1 MDGGSRMEQ
10 LDEEEAEDYEAAP
23 ETPVGGA
30 DRDGGGTRDN
40 LPIPIF
46 DGSGWRDFSR
56 RVEAWQLATSLR
68 SERRGPALHAR
79 LQDDAWAAVEDI
91 DMQRLAEPGG
101 LEFLMLELK
110 DRFEEQQILRQGDE
124 QIRTFKRRFNIL
136 VHRLAK
142 LAATLPAIVLGWFFL
157 KKLRLPSDR
166 RAMVLASANND
177 YDFKA
182 MSAAAERNCPNV
194 AEFDRPG
201 GRGQDQTFKPKKF
214 RRFAPR
220 GGQHRAMHAEPDDE
234 EVHDPGQDYLHDL
247 GEDEYQAVESFLAN
261 GGDPADLPGLDEFEG
276 DAGDQGPGDDQDE
289 TMAALAEAYVAG
301 FRESNK
307 RFQQEDKFRMKF
319 TSAKFKMK
327 DFKNQRGYPPPSAP
341 RQVQRDPK
349 RQKEIGDLKKNSV
362 CKACDQ
368 RGHWKGDPEPMLA
381 IHDSGCA
388 EAEPRRVMTPI
399 GEKKPN
405 TSSGFYSSLA
415 LSFPVFIFASFEEMR
430 RRVGFAIYDSGCT
443 RCVMGYNMLKLWAA
457 LLRRCTRGPRCQR
470 VDEKERFRFGAGDPV
485 WSTFAALI
493 PICVSHRISGILRI
507 SIVPGD
513 LPLLFSRPA
522 AKQLGIRDDPRTS
535 TFSFPEELGVPPVPV
550 TEADSLRPLL
560 NLFQFPA
567 EGWVAPPGAV
577 LDETVQHPEVPGQVQ
592 DIKQTLMVYKNI
604 LMNAAQALMA
614 PMRGVMIS
622 MGYRKCIISRLT
634 HVRPIR
640 KGITQMTKAELRA
653 ELLTIGVD
661 TSGSETCAALRESL
675 RATRPPEEAKHQ
687 KGGPRAKLASGFSKL
702 KKPEAIAFCQAAGI
716 AFDGAADALK
726 LRIKAWAAAEGPMPS
741 SAVSAKSLL
750 ASATP
755 SRRSVQSSSAGPPP
769 KATPSTP
776 PMAREIQAK
785 VKKRG
790 PPSTSSHMS
799 LDTKEDR
806 LARIRTAPTR
816 TAVTTPVPAAEVDW
830 DPGQD
835 LARVDEESDESELSE
850 AETESSA
857 AETDQ
862 DKELMNH
869 LDLGF
874 QLVSCAK
881 AAGGPA
887 AKEVR
892 VAVDEDGANINFVEI
907 WGGKAAASR
916 EAARRGFRV
925 GQPWDIEYGD
935 DLKKPIVQQQLIDF
949 VDREKPD
956 CLVPELTC
964 RIWSHMQNLVFK
976 GDEQR
981 LRRARL
987 KELPTLKLVEKL
999 FGLQYEGGRMA
1010 VLEHPWLGQSWNEGP
1025 WKRLRQL
1032 PGVVEFQTDMCAHG
1046 LTCPQTGKAV
1056 KKPTWILATHAPFEK
1071 HCGLRCTEDHDH
1083 AELKGYG
1090 SKGISWS
1097 QVYAKDFSRRI
1108 VDAFEEVRNKSY
1120 QAMAADVDDEDDEAP
1135 EEEPM
1140 GSRAISF
1147 GEKAGLLPLEVRSHL
1162 RRLHQDL
1169 GHPSNDD
1176 LARNLRLNGADDA
1189 LVRGAKHLRCATCN
1203 RTKPAAGSHRVS
1215 RLSPVGGFND
1225 ELGVDGLY
1233 LRSAHGKPY
1242 LFLSLVEASTT
1253 HHVARYLKNRKPAT
1267 VAKVFR
1273 ELWPAGPPSV
1283 VRLDP
1288 DGMFYTELQEAMDM
1302 MGIRVK
1308 AVAGQAQWQNGRA
1321 ERHGGWLKL
1330 MVNRVVEHK
1339 SVTSRGDLDT
1349 AVWKTCQA
1357 KNDMRRICGFSPSQW
1372 VCGCSPTMSADLID
1386 RPGQI
1391 AEHSM
1396 HHVSTEL
1403 ARRMAIR
1410 TAARTAF
1417 VELQN
1422 SQALRRTLLR
1432 KPRVAR
1438 INYQNGDLAF
1448 YWRLR
1453 KGTKLHEWRGPAV
1466 VISPAGASNFWLS
1479 HGAGTVQVS
1488 HEQLRP
1494 AEDGEIWWPGQ
1505 GDDPNVEEL
1514 NELIRQVEK
1523 EDQPEYE
1530 DDRGLG
1536 PREAEEKAQPLQRRE
1551 GQDLGDTL
1559 EERARELELEIEEIE
1574 RDKRPADAAERLGDE
1589 PPRKRQEAAA
1599 PSGPAS
1605 STRAGPPASTATP
1618 SQPALPEQGVPY
1630 AKEEFKKRRA
1640 ALQARQIQAF
1650 RPFPVGPL
1658 QHPGDHPEQPVHFA
1672 NFSFGLIAKRSWNT
1686 TRLQRRALEKEMP
1699 WDMIPASDRPLYRE
1713 AAELQ
1718 WKQWEN
1724 YDAVEPLSVEE
1735 SQKVRERVHQ
1745 SRILTSRFPYWKKN
1759 AEVKDAPPKPKA
1771 RLCCGGHNDPDLAM
1785 GLRADAPTVSRHS
1798 VLTFLAVAAAYD
1810 FDIVAGDIECA
1821 FMQGEEHGRAEELY
1835 MSQPKEGLPNMDPR
1849 CLLKVKK
1856 GIFGLADA
1864 PRLWWRRLR
1873 RGLVEADLKDEDV
1886 KPILMMQ
1893 SRLDPTVFRGFSEDG
1908 RLCIL
1913 VCVHADDLLVATKSQ
1928 ARRQG
1933 VRGLFNFGEWRH
1945 VPVVFCGKLL
1955 QADPEGGFLLDQST
1969 FIEGRLEPIE
1979 IDKARKR
1986 DPSLEC
1992 NAREIADNRSAVGSL
2007 GCASRMPPCIQDLL
2021 DVNKVIGVLQSSA
2034 SEKFHIPK
2042 LDVESP
2048 WCLIVYHDAAWGNA
2062 LTEDEALRRIA
2073 QGEKVHSQAGYLVY
2087 LCERAVAEGRPGKA
2101 TQVNWRSHTLPRVA
2115 RSTFA
2120 AETQSCTEA
2129 FDSAEFVRAVILE
2142 MMCADLDVTNH
2153 EMLANIRMLPITCA
2167 ADCKSLCDTLQR
2179 GAGKLP
2185 QEKRLTVDLA
2195 WLREAM
2201 QQEAAVDPRESRNV
2215 ADVPMRWAPTAYMLA
2230 DVRTKTMDLT

>member
-1 MDGGSRMEQ
+1 MAARLWRSPDRGRADRAPPPQRQHDDDDFEQ
-10 LDEEEAEDYEAAP
+10 LDEEEVEDYDAAP
-23 ETPVGGA
+23 ETPGGGA

-46 DGSGWRDFSR
+46 DGSGSRDFSR

-68 SERRGPALHAR
+68 SERRGPALYAR
-79 LQDDAWAAVEDI
+79 LQDDAWTAVEDI

-110 DRFEEQQILRQGDE
+110 DRFEEQEILRQGDVLHEFFVLLKRRPQE
-124 QIRTFKRRFNIL
+124 QIRTFKRRFNTL

-142 LAATLPAIVLGWFFL
+142 FAVTLPAIVLGWFFL
-157 KKLRLPSDR
+157 EKLRLPSDR
-166 RAMVLASANND
+166 RAMVLASANVD
-177 YDFKA
+177 YDFKV

-201 GRGQDQTFKPKKF
+201 GRGRDQPFKPKVF
-214 RRFAPR
+214 QRFAPR
-220 GGQHRAMHAEPDDE
+220 GGRHRAMHAEPEDDE
-234 EVHDPGQDYLHDL
+234 VQDPVQDYLHDL
-247 GEDEYQAVESFLAN
+247 DEDEYQAVESFLAN
-261 GGDPADLPGLDEFEG
+261 GGDPTDLPGLDEFED
-276 DAGDQGPGDDQDE
+276 DADDQEPGDDQEE

-307 RFQQEDKFRMKF
+307 RFQQKDMLRMKF

-327 DFKNQRGYPPPSAP
+327 DFKNQRGCPPPPAP
-341 RQVQRDPK
+341 HQVQRDPK
-349 RQKEIGDLKKNSV
+349 RQKEVDDLKKNFV

-368 RGHWKGDPEPMLA
+368 RGRWKGDPERPKTRGGGQPSSGARRPMLA

-388 EAEPRRVMTPI
+388 EAEPHRVMTATSSRATATARSTPKPAA
-399 GEKKPN
+399 ERKPN
-405 TSSGFYSSLA
+405 TSAGFYSSLA
-415 LSFPVFIFASFEEMR
+415 HSFPVFIFASFEELR
-430 RRVGFAIYDSGCT
+430 RRVGFAYYDSGCT

-457 LLRRCTRGPRCQR
+457 LL
-470 VDEKERFRFGAGDPV
+470 
-485 WSTFAALI
+485 
-493 PICVSHRISGILRI
+493 
-507 SIVPGD
+507 
-513 LPLLFSRPA
+513 RPA

-535 TFSFPEELGVPPVPV
+535 TFSFPEELGVPPVPIQKRP
-550 TEADSLRPLL
+550 DLRRAWWR
-560 NLFQFPA
+560 FAQ
-567 EGWVAPPGAV
+567 
-577 LDETVQHPEVPGQVQ
+577 
-592 DIKQTLMVYKNI
+592 I
-604 LMNAAQALMA
+604 LMNAAQALMT

-622 MGYRKCIISRLT
+622 MGHRKRIISRVT
-634 HVRPIR
+634 HVRPTR

-661 TSGSETCAALRESL
+661 TSGSETCAALRGSL
-675 RATRPPEEAKHQ
+675 RAVRPPEEARHQ
-687 KGGPRAKLASGFSKL
+687 NGTPRAKLASGFSKL
-702 KKPEAIAFCQAAGI
+702 RKPEAIAFCQAAGVAI
-716 AFDGAADALK
+716 DGAADALK
-726 LRIKAWAAAEGPMPS
+726 LRIKAWAAAEGPIPS

-750 ASATP
+750 GSATP

-769 KATPSTP
+769 EATPSTP

-799 LDTKEDR
+799 LDTKEDH

-816 TAVTTPVPAAEVDW
+816 TAATTAVRAVEVDW
-830 DPGQD
+830 DPDQD
-835 LARVDEESDESELSE
+835 LTRVKRPLRRGMSVLSGLRGALASWALPAMCLAATIGESAGLNL
-850 AETESSA
+850 A
-857 AETDQ
+857 
-862 DKELMNH
+862 
-869 LDLGF
+869 
-874 QLVSCAK
+874 SCAK
-881 AAGGPA
+881 TAGEHA
-887 AKEVR
+887 TKEVR
-892 VAVDEDGANINFVEI
+892 VAVDEDGAKINFVEI

-925 GQPWDIEYGD
+925 GQPLG
-935 DLKKPIVQQQLIDF
+935 
-949 VDREKPD
+949 
-956 CLVPELTC
+956 CLVLEPTC

-976 GDEQR
+976 GDKQR

-999 FGLQYEGGRMA
+999 FGMPYEDGRMA
-1010 VLEHPWLGQSWNEGP
+1010 ALEHPWLGQSWNEGP
-1025 WKRLRQL
+1025 WKRRRQL
-1032 PGVVEFQTDMCAHG
+1032 PGMVEFQTDMCAHG
-1046 LTCPQTGKAV
+1046 LTCPQTGKAA
-1056 KKPTWILATHAPFEK
+1056 KKPTRILATHAPFEK
-1071 HCGLRCTEDHDH
+1071 HCGLR
-1083 AELKGYG
+1083 
-1090 SKGISWS
+1090 
-1097 QVYAKDFSRRI
+1097 QVYTKDFSRRI
-1108 VDAFEEVRNKSY
+1108 VDAFEEVLNQSY
-1120 QAMAADVDDEDDEAP
+1120 QAMAADVDDEGDEAP

-1147 GEKAGLLPLEVRSHL
+1147 GEKAGILPLEVRSHL
-1162 RRLHQDL
+1162 RRLHQNL
-1169 GHPSNDD
+1169 GHPLKDD

-1203 RTKPAAGSHRVS
+1203 RTKPSAGSHRVS

-1233 LRSAHGKPY
+1233 LRN
-1242 LFLSLVEASTT
+1242 ASTT
-1253 HHVARYLKNRKPAT
+1253 YHVARYLKSRKPAT

-1283 VRLDP
+1283 VRLDL
-1288 DGMFYTELQEAMDM
+1288 DGMFYTEFQEAMDM
-1302 MGIRVK
+1302 MGIRVR
-1308 AVAGQAQWQNGRA
+1308 AVAGQAQWQNGRT

-1339 SVTSRGDLDT
+1339 SVTSRGDLET
-1349 AVWKTCQA
+1349 AVWETCQA

-1372 VCGCSPTMSADLID
+1372 MYGCLPTTSADLID

-1396 HHVSTEL
+1396 HRVSTEL

-1422 SQALRRTLLR
+1422 SQALRRALLR
-1432 KPRVAR
+1432 KPRVTR

-1453 KGTKLHEWRGPAV
+1453 KGTELHEWRGPAV
-1466 VISPAGASNFWLS
+1466 VIGPAGASNFWLS

-1494 AEDGEIWWPGQ
+1494 AEDEEIWWPGQ
-1505 GDDPNVEEL
+1505 GDDPNIEEL

-1530 DDRGLG
+1530 DDRGRG
-1536 PREAEEKAQPLQRRE
+1536 PREADEKAQPLQRRE

-1559 EERARELELEIEEIE
+1559 EERAKELEQEIEEIE
-1574 RDKRPADAAERLGDE
+1574 RGKRPADAAERLEDE

-1599 PSGPAS
+1599 PSGPAPS
-1605 STRAGPPASTATP
+1605 ARAGPPASTATP
-1618 SQPALPEQGVPY
+1618 PQPALPEQGVPY
-1630 AKEEFKKRRA
+1630 TKEEFKKRRA
-1640 ALQARQIQAF
+1640 ALQARQSQVF

-1699 WDMIPASDRPLYRE
+1699 WNMIPTSDRPLYRQ

-1735 SQKVRERVHQ
+1735 SRKVRERVHQ
-1745 SRILTSRFPYWKKN
+1745 SRILTSRFLYRNEN
-1759 AEVKDAPPKPKA
+1759 AGVKDAPPKPKA
-1771 RLCCGGHNDPDLAM
+1771 RLCCGGHSDLDFTM
-1785 GLRADAPTVSRHS
+1785 GPRTDAPTVSRHS
-1798 VLTFLAVAAAYD
+1798 VLTFLAVAAACD

-1821 FMQGEEHGRAEELY
+1821 FLQGEEHGRAEELY

-1893 SRLDPTVFRGFSEDG
+1893 SRLDPTVFRGFKEDD

-1928 ARRQG
+1928 ALRQG

-1945 VPVVFCGKLL
+1945 VP
-1955 QADPEGGFLLDQST
+1955 ST

-1992 NAREIADNRSAVGSL
+1992 NAREVADNRSAVGSL
-2007 GCASRMPPCIQDLL
+2007 GWPARETRPDLSCTVSMAQRKQNAPCIQDLL
-2021 DVNKVIGVLQSSA
+2021 DVNKAIGVLQSSA

-2073 QGEKVHSQAGYLVY
+2073 QGEMVHSQAGYLVY

-2101 TQVNWRSHTLPRVA
+2101 ILVDWRSHTLPRVA

-2142 MMCADLDVTNH
+2142 MMHADLDVTSR
-2153 EMLANIRMLPITCA
+2153 EMLANIRMLPITRA
-2167 ADCKSLCDTLQR
+2167 TDCKSLYDTLR
-2179 GAGKLP
+2179 RDAGKLP
-2185 QEKRLTVDLA
+2185 QEKRLIMDLA

-2201 QQEAAVDPRESRNV
+2201 QLEAAVDPRESMNV
-2215 ADVPMRWAPTAYMLA
+2215 ADVPMRWVPTAYMLA
-2230 DVRTKTMDLT
+2230 DLLTKTMDLTGQFCRLVSGSLRIPRNLPGPDEGQ

>member
-1 MDGGSRMEQ
+1 
-10 LDEEEAEDYEAAP
+10 
-23 ETPVGGA
+23 
-30 DRDGGGTRDN
+30 
-40 LPIPIF
+40 
-46 DGSGWRDFSR
+46 
-56 RVEAWQLATSLR
+56 
-68 SERRGPALHAR
+68 
-79 LQDDAWAAVEDI
+79 
-91 DMQRLAEPGG
+91 
-101 LEFLMLELK
+101 
-110 DRFEEQQILRQGDE
+110 
-124 QIRTFKRRFNIL
+124 
-136 VHRLAK
+136 
-142 LAATLPAIVLGWFFL
+142 
-157 KKLRLPSDR
+157 
-166 RAMVLASANND
+166 MVLASANND
-177 YDFKA
+177 YDFKV

-201 GRGQDQTFKPKKF
+201 GRGHDQPFKPKKF
-214 RRFAPR
+214 QRFAPR
-220 GGQHRAMHAEPDDE
+220 GGQHRAMHAEPEDE
-234 EVHDPGQDYLHDL
+234 VVQGPVQDYLHDL
-247 GEDEYQAVESFLAN
+247 DEDEYQAVESFLAN
-261 GGDPADLPGLDEFEG
+261 GGDPTCLPGLGEFEG
-276 DAGDQGPGDDQDE
+276 DADDQEPGGDHEE
-289 TMAALAEAYVAG
+289 TMAALAEAYAAG

-307 RFQQEDKFRMKF
+307 RFQRKDKFRMKF
-319 TSAKFKMK
+319 TSAKFNMK
-327 DFKNQRGYPPPSAP
+327 DFKN
-341 RQVQRDPK
+341 QRDPK
-349 RQKEIGDLKKNSV
+349 RQKEIDDLKKNSV
-362 CKACDQ
+362 SKACDQ
-368 RGHWKGDPEPMLA
+368 RGHWKGDPECPKTRGGGQPSSGARRPTSA

-388 EAEPRRVMTPI
+388 EAEPHRVMTATSSRATTTARSAPKPAA
-399 GEKKPN
+399 ERKPN
-405 TSSGFYSSLA
+405 TSAGFYSFLA
-415 LSFPVFIFASFEEMR
+415 LSFPVFIFAYFEEMR
-430 RRVGFAIYDSGCT
+430 GCVGFAIYDSGCT

-457 LLRRCTRGPRCQR
+457 LLRRCTRGLRYQR

-485 WSTFAALI
+485 RGTFAALI
-493 PICVSHRISGILRI
+493 PICISHRISGILRV
-507 SIVPGD
+507 SIAPGD
-513 LPLLFSRPA
+513 LPLLFSRPS

-535 TFSFPEELGVPPVPV
+535 AFSFPEELGVPPVPV
-550 TEADSLRPLL
+550 TEADSQHPLL

-577 LDETVQHPEVPGQVQ
+577 LDETAPIQKRPDLRRAWWRFAQ
-592 DIKQTLMVYKNI
+592 I
-604 LMNAAQALMA
+604 LMNAVQALVT
-614 PMRGVMIS
+614 PMHGVMIS
-622 MGYRKCIISRLT
+622 MGYWKRIISRLT
-634 HVRPIR
+634 HVRPTR

-653 ELLTIGVD
+653 ELLTIGVG

-675 RATRPPEEAKHQ
+675 RAARPPEEARHQ
-687 KGGPRAKLASGFSKL
+687 KGTPRAKLASGFSKL

-716 AFDGAADALK
+716 AIDGAADALK
-726 LRIKAWAAAEGPMPS
+726 LRIKAWAAAEGPIPS

-750 ASATP
+750 GSATP

-806 LARIRTAPTR
+806 LARIWTAPTR
-816 TAVTTPVPAAEVDW
+816 TAATTAVPAAEVDW

-835 LARVDEESDESELSE
+835 LTRVDEESDESELSE

-881 AAGGPA
+881 AAGEHA
-887 AKEVR
+887 TKEVR

-916 EAARRGFRV
+916 EAARRGCRV

-935 DLKKPIVQQQLIDF
+935 DLKKPNVQQQLIDF
-949 VDREKPD
+949 VAREKPV
-956 CLVPELTC
+956 CLVLEPTC
-964 RIWSHMQNLVFK
+964 RIWSHMQELVFK
-976 GDEQR
+976 RDKQR

-987 KELPTLKLVEKL
+987 K
-999 FGLQYEGGRMA
+999 GGRMA

-1032 PGVVEFQTDMCAHG
+1032 PGVVEFQTDMCARG

-1056 KKPTWILATHAPFEK
+1056 KKPTRILATHAPFEK
-1071 HCGLRCTEDHDH
+1071 HCGLRCTGDHDH

-1097 QVYAKDFSRRI
+1097 QVYTKDFSRRI
-1108 VDAFEEVRNKSY
+1108 VDGFEEVVNQSY
-1120 QAMAADVDDEDDEAP
+1120 QAMAADVDDE
-1135 EEEPM
+1135 
-1140 GSRAISF
+1140 
-1147 GEKAGLLPLEVRSHL
+1147 VRSHL
-1162 RRLHQDL
+1162 QRLHQNL

-1233 LRSAHGKPY
+1233 LRNVHGKPY

-1253 HHVARYLKNRKPAT
+1253 YHVARYLKNQKPAT

-1273 ELWPAGPPSV
+1273 KLWPAGPPSV

-1288 DGMFYTELQEAMDM
+1288 DGMFYTEFQEAMDM

-1308 AVAGQAQWQNGRA
+1308 AVAGQAQWQNGRT

-1339 SVTSRGDLDT
+1339 SVTNRGDLET
-1349 AVWKTCQA
+1349 AVWETCRT
-1357 KNDMRRICGFSPSQW
+1357 KNDMRRICGFSPPQW
-1372 VCGCSPTMSADLID
+1372 VYVCLPTMSADLID

-1422 SQALRRTLLR
+1422 SQALRRALLR
-1432 KPRVAR
+1432 KPRVTR
-1438 INYQNGDLAF
+1438 ISYQNGDLVF

-1453 KGTKLHEWRGPAV
+1453 KGTKLHDE
-1466 VISPAGASNFWLS
+1466 
-1479 HGAGTVQVS
+1479 
-1488 HEQLRP
+1488 
-1494 AEDGEIWWPGQ
+1494 EIWWPGQ
-1505 GDDPNVEEL
+1505 GDDPNIEEL

-1530 DDRGLG
+1530 DDRGRG
-1536 PREAEEKAQPLQRRE
+1536 PREADEKAQPLHRRE

-1559 EERARELELEIEEIE
+1559 EERAKELEQDIEEIE
-1574 RDKRPADAAERLGDE
+1574 RDKRPADAAERLEDE

-1605 STRAGPPASTATP
+1605 SARAEPPASTATP
-1618 SQPALPEQGVPY
+1618 PQPALPEGGIQEALG
-1630 AKEEFKKRRA
+1630 
-1640 ALQARQIQAF
+1640 ALQARQSQVF

-1672 NFSFGLIAKRSWNT
+1672 NFSFGLIAKRSWDT

-1699 WDMIPASDRPLYRE
+1699 WNMIPASDRPLYRE

-1735 SQKVRERVHQ
+1735 SQ
-1745 SRILTSRFPYWKKN
+1745 
-1759 AEVKDAPPKPKA
+1759 DAPPEPKA

-1785 GLRADAPTVSRHS
+1785 GLRTDAPAVSRHS

-1810 FDIVAGDIECA
+1810 FDIVAADVECA
-1821 FMQGEEHGRAEELY
+1821 FMQGEKHGRAEELY

-1856 GIFGLADA
+1856 GIFG
-1864 PRLWWRRLR
+1864 
-1873 RGLVEADLKDEDV
+1873 
-1886 KPILMMQ
+1886 
-1893 SRLDPTVFRGFSEDG
+1893 
-1908 RLCIL
+1908 
-1913 VCVHADDLLVATKSQ
+1913 
-1928 ARRQG
+1928 
-1933 VRGLFNFGEWRH
+1933 
-1945 VPVVFCGKLL
+1945 
-1955 QADPEGGFLLDQST
+1955 
-1969 FIEGRLEPIE
+1969 
-1979 IDKARKR
+1979 
-1986 DPSLEC
+1986 
-1992 NAREIADNRSAVGSL
+1992 
-2007 GCASRMPPCIQDLL
+2007 
-2021 DVNKVIGVLQSSA
+2021 
-2034 SEKFHIPK
+2034 
-2042 LDVESP
+2042 
-2048 WCLIVYHDAAWGNA
+2048 
-2062 LTEDEALRRIA
+2062 
-2073 QGEKVHSQAGYLVY
+2073 
-2087 LCERAVAEGRPGKA
+2087 
-2101 TQVNWRSHTLPRVA
+2101 
-2115 RSTFA
+2115 
-2120 AETQSCTEA
+2120 
-2129 FDSAEFVRAVILE
+2129 
-2142 MMCADLDVTNH
+2142 
-2153 EMLANIRMLPITCA
+2153 
-2167 ADCKSLCDTLQR
+2167 
-2179 GAGKLP
+2179 
-2185 QEKRLTVDLA
+2185 
-2195 WLREAM
+2195 
-2201 QQEAAVDPRESRNV
+2201 
-2215 ADVPMRWAPTAYMLA
+2215 
-2230 DVRTKTMDLT
+2230 RT